1 MFVGELGCPTLPL
14 LPKPTSSPHIMSVS
28 TTNVAQD
35 LICATPSIISTTCH
49 IVSPTPSAF
58 LLCTQA
64 VSLPDNLTPY
74 IDGTPLIPP
83 DILFTSSFEDNLV
96 PTFYAARLN
105 DDLITQ
111 AVQQKKIQ
119 MKNNVILVPIYAPQL
134 TSPSYLTL
142 LHFSHH

>member
-1 MFVGELGCPTLPL
+1 
-14 LPKPTSSPHIMSVS
+14 MSVN
-28 TTNVAQD
+28 TTNGSQD
-35 LICATPSIISTTCH
+35 LICATPSITSSTCH
-49 IVSPTPSAF
+49 IVSSTPSAF

-74 IDGTPLIPP
+74 IDCTPPIPP
-83 DILFTSSFEDNLV
+83 DIHFTTSFEDNLV